1 MRRLRS
7 SKSLVLFGL
16 AVVVFAAFV
25 PALSSNLP
33 TAILTPLWIV
43 AQAVSI
49 VVVRRTAARCDD
61 QPVTLLSLSL
71 FRAPPSP
78 LAVAYS
84 SPRLRLDSGTV
95 VFDAV

>member
-7 SKSLVLFGL
+7 RKSLVLFGL

-25 PALSSNLP
+25 PALSVP

-43 AQAVSI
+43 TPAVSI

-61 QPVTLLSLSL
+61 QPVALLSLSL

-78 LAVAYS
+78 LAVA
-84 SPRLRLDSGTV
+84 
-95 VFDAV
+95 

>member
-7 SKSLVLFGL
+7 RKSFVLFGL

-25 PALSSNLP
+25 PTLASSVP
-33 TAILTPLWIV
+33 AAIFTPLWIIV
-43 AQAVSI
+43 PAVCI

-61 QPVTLLSLSL
+61 QPVALLSLSL

-78 LAVAYS
+78 LVA
-84 SPRLRLDSGTV
+84 
-95 VFDAV
+95 A